1 MAAHFWAKF
10 PARSRPRTRTE
21 RVVVPIVAAVVAI
34 VLWHLVSLMLPT
46 LILPGP
52 FDVAARIVD
61 QLASGIVWR
70 YLWPTLLPALLGCL
84 IAVVGSFTLG
94 VLVSHSRILAAVFE
108 PFVAISQTVPLVA
121 VAPLLVVW
129 LGYGSV
135 PIAVLCAI
143 VAFFPMVTTTI
154 LGFRQLEQPELEA
167 ALLDGATRLK
177 RFWHIELPLAAPAI
191 IAGMRAGSVLA
202 MTGAI
207 VGEFVMG
214 GRGLGTLLTLSRQA
228 ADTTGVFT
236 VIFWISGAAM
246 LLYLVFAAMEA
257 VIVKRVIGDE
267 E

>member
-1 MAAHFWAKF
+1 MAARFWAKF

-21 RVVVPIVAAVVAI
+21 RIAVPIIAALIAI
-34 VLWHLVSLMLPT
+34 IVWHLASLTLPD

-52 FDVAARIVD
+52 FDVARRIID

-70 YLWPTLLPALLGCL
+70 YLWPTIIPALLGCL
-84 IAVVGSFTLG
+84 IAVAGSFMLG
-94 VLVSHSRILAAVFE
+94 VMVSHSRVLAAIFE

-121 VAPLLVVW
+121 IAPLLVVW

-167 ALLDGATRLK
+167 AMLDGATRFK

-191 IAGMRAGSVLA
+191 VAGMRAGSVLA

-214 GRGLGTLLTLSRQA
+214 GHGLGSLLTLSRQA
-228 ADTTGVFT
+228 ADTAGVFT
-236 VIFWISGAAM
+236 VIFWISSAAM
-246 LLYLVFAAMEA
+246 LLYLGFAAMEA
-257 VIVKRVIGDE
+257 VIIKRVIGDE